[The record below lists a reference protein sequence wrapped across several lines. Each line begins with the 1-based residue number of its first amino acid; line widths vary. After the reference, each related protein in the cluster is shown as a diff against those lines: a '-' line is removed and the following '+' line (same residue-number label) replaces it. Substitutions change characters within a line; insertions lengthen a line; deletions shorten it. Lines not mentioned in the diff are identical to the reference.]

1 MHFYHRFLLLV
12 GLAMVMSSCSIV
24 RGLKT
29 DGKNGPNIFSFE
41 QREHD
46 TIACGEQT
54 FQVPVGKR
62 ADWIDTLRFIQ
73 PHCKSKPFGE
83 EME

>member
-1 MHFYHRFLLLV
+1 MKALIKILTLAIIALV
-12 GLAMVMSSCSIV
+12 VSSCSIV

-29 DGKNGPNIFSFE
+29 DDKNGPNIFSFE

-54 FQVPVGKR
+54 FLFPVGKR
-62 ADWIDTLRFIQ
+62 ADWIDTLRFT
-73 PHCKSKPFGE
+73 
-83 EME
+83 